1 MPPKLHFAAD
11 AATAI
16 RLRRNAA
23 LGQACSFEKR
33 AASRALAPLLVA
45 SLAPYRI
52 TDLGSR
58 QRYACLIARR
68 ASPAAKLSC
77 ATPTRIECDDTAA
90 TQRSSSGSEI
100 GPSSFFAHAARITRL
115 EKRRV
120 VHGFSRWVPIDAP
133 APP

>member
-52 TDLGSR
+52 TVLGSR
-58 QRYACLIARR
+58 QRYACMIAGR

-77 ATPTRIECDDTAA
+77 ATPTRIE
-90 TQRSSSGSEI
+90 RS
-100 GPSSFFAHAARITRL
+100 

-120 VHGFSRWVPIDAP
+120 GKEGVSKCRSRWSRDHYKKK
-133 APP
+133 

>member
-52 TDLGSR
+52 TVLGSR
-58 QRYACLIARR
+58 QRYACMIAGR

-77 ATPTRIECDDTAA
+77 ATPTRIECDDTAD
-90 TQRSSSGSEI
+90 TQRSSSASEI
-100 GPSSFFAHAARITRL
+100 GPSSFFRSEEHTSELQSLMRISYA
-115 EKRRV
+115 
-120 VHGFSRWVPIDAP
+120 GFCLTKKKSIYK
-133 APP
+133 